1 MPFLTLVLQAT
12 STSVMHKTAY
22 PRDVVTQK
30 SILLYVPIITSGG
43 STGLNAE
50 GIAGRVLLILT
61 EVIFLI
67 VWLSLV
73 AGCAYLC
80 CRDYGKRLPLY
91 SVVCIYCS
99 GITESFE
106 LVQKPYSLFV
116 YANPF
121 SKE

>member
-1 MPFLTLVLQAT
+1 MYPSFT
-12 STSVMHKTAY
+12 S
-22 PRDVVTQK
+22 D
-30 SILLYVPIITSGG
+30 G

-61 EVIFLI
+61 EGIFLV

-80 CRDYGKRLPLY
+80 CQYDGKHLPLY
-91 SVVCIYCS
+91 SVVYIYCS

-106 LVQKPYSLFV
+106 LVHKPYSLFV

>member
-1 MPFLTLVLQAT
+1 MPFLTLAT
-12 STSVMHKTAY
+12 TTSVMHKIAY
-22 PRDVVTQK
+22 PRDVVPQK
-30 SILLYVPIITSGG
+30 SILLCTHHYTSGG

-61 EVIFLI
+61 EVIFLV

-106 LVQKPYSLFV
+106 LVHKPHSLFV